1 MKAQNFVFN
10 KTDFKETLFQRLK
23 TLYHIIKD
31 LIVSGVGFQVTI
43 SPPKRSGQQLK
54 GYWVLIR
61 IVKDWMTEQ
70 GNNFTDEEVSNYFK
84 IRAGHYSNI
93 GGVQTPKS
101 ISNKS
106 SITVLEMEKLLR
118 EIEIFG
124 ASNEIPNCYLEDQA
138 KKEMLNWL
146 EGEK

>member
-1 MKAQNFVFN
+1 MKALNFICR
-10 KTDFKETLFQRLK
+10 KTDKNYYSIANNAKDQIEEQVRFKN
-23 TLYHIIKD
+23 
-31 LIVSGVGFQVTI
+31 SFQVNI
-43 SPPKRSGQQLK
+43 GDPKRSGQQLK

-124 ASNEIPNCYLEDQA
+124 ASNEIPNCYLEDRA

-146 EGEK
+146 EGER

>member
-1 MKAQNFVFN
+1 MKALNFICR
-10 KTDFKETLFQRLK
+10 KTDKN
-23 TLYHIIKD
+23 YYSIANNAKD
-31 LIVSGVGFQVTI
+31 QIDELVRYKKSFQVNI
-43 SPPKRSGQQLK
+43 GDPKRSGQQLK

-124 ASNEIPNCYLEDQA
+124 AEHGIPNCYLEDQA
-138 KKEMLNWL
+138 KKEMFNWL

>member
-1 MKAQNFVFN
+1 MKALNFICR
-10 KTDFKETLFQRLK
+10 KTDKN
-23 TLYHIIKD
+23 YYSIANNAKD
-31 LIVSGVGFQVTI
+31 QIDEQVRYKNSFQVTI

-61 IVKDWMTEQ
+61 IVKDWMIEQ

-124 ASNEIPNCYLEDQA
+124 ASNEIPNCYLEDRA

-146 EGEK
+146 EGKK